1 MKLILSLF
9 FVLVCVVSFFAFQS
23 FKRKNVVA
31 KMVVKSVYEFA
42 MKDIDGNAVS
52 LSKYKGKVLVFVN
65 VASKCGYTPQYESIE
80 KFYELYKDKGVVVLG
95 FPANNFFAQE
105 PGTDEEIKS
114 FCTSKYNVT
123 FPMFSKISVKGDD
136 MNPLYQF
143 LTKKELNGVTDNSV
157 KWNFHKIIVDKNGKV
172 VTEFASK
179 TKPTDESFLKTI
191 DELLK

>member
-1 MKLILSLF
+1 MKPKLSLF
-9 FVLVCVVSFFAFQS
+9 LVLVTTFSFLFFSS
-23 FKRKNVVA
+23 FINNNNST
-31 KMVVKSVYEFA
+31 KSVYDFT
-42 MKDIDGNAVS
+42 MKDIDGNAIS

-65 VASKCGYTPQYESIE
+65 VASKCGYTPQYENIE
-80 KFYELYKDKGVVVLG
+80 TFYELYKDKGVVVLG

-105 PGTDEEIKS
+105 PGTDEEIKT

-179 TKPTDESFLKTI
+179 IKPSDETFLKTI
-191 DELLK
+191 DDLLK